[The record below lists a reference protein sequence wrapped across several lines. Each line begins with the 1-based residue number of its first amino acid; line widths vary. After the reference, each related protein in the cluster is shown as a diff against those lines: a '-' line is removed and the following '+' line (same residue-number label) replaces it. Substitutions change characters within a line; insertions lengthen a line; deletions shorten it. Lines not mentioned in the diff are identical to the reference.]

1 MFTGTLF
8 SSSDPD
14 LDAHVQEL
22 DERVALI
29 FPEFADGRASA
40 HLRLDEFLGRGVFL
54 APGYL
59 PPAGKALA
67 FYFGP
72 VVESRWTTVP
82 RANSSW
88 TSLPSAWVGAPGT
101 LRSTQPPSAGPPL
114 PPLGTRRFNA
124 ALFNHTCHG
133 ATVVL
138 RQPVELRNCR
148 LPCVAAY
155 PTDALQPGGP
165 LLWDYDGGAR
175 RGNGAFSVDLA
186 RSLELRAEGIDSVPC
201 ACRGTLPCPRSRWF
215 RVFNP

>member
-1 MFTGTLF
+1 MFSGILF

-14 LDAHVQEL
+14 LDACVRAL
-22 DERVALI
+22 DERVALR

-40 HLRLDEFLGRGVFL
+40 HLRLVRDEFSGRGVSL

-72 VVESRWTTVP
+72 VVDDGPSGEFVLD
-82 RANSSW
+82 
-88 TSLPSAWVGAPGT
+88 LPSFRVGMRTWHPSIDAAAVC
-101 LRSTQPPSAGPPL
+101 RSPSPPAG
-114 PPLGTRRFNA
+114 NA

-138 RQPVELRNCR
+138 RQPDELRSCR

-155 PTDALQPGGP
+155 PTAALQPGGP
-165 LLWDYDGGAR
+165 LLWDYDGGGR

-201 ACRGTLPCPRSRWF
+201 ACRRALPCPRSRWF

>member
-1 MFTGTLF
+1 MFSGILF

-14 LDAHVQEL
+14 LDAYVRAL
-22 DERVALI
+22 DERVALR

-40 HLRLDEFLGRGVFL
+40 HLRLERNEFSGRGVSL

-59 PPAGKALA
+59 PPAGEPLA

-72 VVESRWTTVP
+72 VVDDGPSGEFVLD
-82 RANSSW
+82 
-88 TSLPSAWVGAPGT
+88 LPSFRVGRRTWHPSIDAAAVCRSPSPPPG
-101 LRSTQPPSAGPPL
+101 
-114 PPLGTRRFNA
+114 NA

-138 RQPVELRNCR
+138 RQPDELRVCR

-155 PTDALQPGGP
+155 PTDALRPGGP
-165 LLWDYDGGAR
+165 LLWDYDGGAH

-186 RSLELRAEGIDSVPC
+186 CSLELRAEGIDSVRC
-201 ACRGTLPCPRSRWF
+201 ACRGALPCPRSRWF
-215 RVFNP
+215 RVFSP

>member
-14 LDAHVQEL
+14 LNAYVRAL

-29 FPEFADGRASA
+29 FPELADGRASA
-40 HLRLDEFLGRGVFL
+40 HLRLDRNEFSGRGVSL
-54 APGYL
+54 APVYL
-59 PPAGKALA
+59 PPVGTALA
-67 FYFGP
+67 FYFCP
-72 VVESRWTTVP
+72 VVDDGPSGEFVLD
-82 RANSSW
+82 
-88 TSLPSAWVGAPGT
+88 LPSFLVGRRTWHPSIDAAAVC
-101 LRSTQPPSAGPPL
+101 RSPSPPAE
-114 PPLGTRRFNA
+114 NA

-138 RQPVELRNCR
+138 RQPDELHVCR

-155 PTDALQPGGP
+155 STDALQPGGP
-165 LLWDYDGGAR
+165 LLWDYDGGGH

-186 RSLELRAEGIDSVPC
+186 RSLELRAESIDSVRC
-201 ACRGTLPCPRSRWF
+201 ACRGALPCPRSRWF

>member
-14 LDAHVQEL
+14 LDAYVRAL
-22 DERVALI
+22 DERVALT
-29 FPEFADGRASA
+29 FPEFADGPASA
-40 HLRLDEFLGRGVFL
+40 HLRLDRNEFSGRGVSL

-72 VVESRWTTVP
+72 VVDDGPSGEFVLD
-82 RANSSW
+82 
-88 TSLPSAWVGAPGT
+88 LPSFRVGRRTWRPSIDAAAIC
-101 LRSTQPPSAGPPL
+101 RSPSPPAG
-114 PPLGTRRFNA
+114 NA

-138 RQPVELRNCR
+138 RQPDELRVCR

-165 LLWDYDGGAR
+165 LLWDYDGGGH

-186 RSLELRAEGIDSVPC
+186 RSLELRAEGVDSVRC
-201 ACRGTLPCPRSRWF
+201 ACRGALPCPRSRWF